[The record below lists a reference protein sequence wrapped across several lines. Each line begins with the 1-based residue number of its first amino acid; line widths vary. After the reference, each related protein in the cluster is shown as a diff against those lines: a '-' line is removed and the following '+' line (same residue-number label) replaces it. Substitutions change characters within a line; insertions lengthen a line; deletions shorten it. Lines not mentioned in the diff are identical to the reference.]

1 MDLKDMQLYV
11 SIYNQDYPFR
21 GHPKSRATQPTHRD
35 LGMHERFLMRLGV
48 NCGPFVRTMPS
59 LPLEKYYL
67 SYLLDVAPNRFFAMS
82 ESRIYSKFQSNTLK
96 IQVYGKIANK

>member
-1 MDLKDMQLYV
+1 MDLKDMQIYV

-59 LPLEKYYL
+59 LPLEKYNL
-67 SYLLDVAPNRFFAMS
+67 SKVKVSFYSLTAMPNRKCVFA
-82 ESRIYSKFQSNTLK
+82 RNPNLGVFL
-96 IQVYGKIANK
+96 